1 MYKVNEDALNN
12 LLLDAE
18 ADLAEID
25 LETSFNTLAD
35 LIGFSAA
42 VNSVHHIIATYQFEN
57 PTEEEHEPTSET
69 A

>member
-35 LIGFSAA
+35 LIGFSEA
-42 VNSVHHIIATYQFEN
+42 VNSIHHIIATYYK
-57 PTEEEHEPTSET
+57 PTEEDPVPTSET